1 MVDIGLLDIITGQN
15 DHKDLSDL
23 GDPHM
28 TSFEFQNIL
37 NEGLV
42 GGTEARDLLDISIQQ
57 NGIIQ
62 NKQEQET
69 SGLALPPWDDDA
81 DSFLQSMLT
90 GADHLDSQLG
100 LNVETTTQGLT
111 VDTSF
116 NVETT
121 PHLNT
126 PRALVSPGLDD
137 SSRLLDTSSRLLSPG
152 LDDISP
158 CTTSGF
164 MPSGMDMDMDNYSTN
179 SGSLISP
186 ELDSPY
192 PNSPQST
199 HSMDL
204 IDYISNDSDGG
215 DGVGPCGMVSGADPV
230 FQTSTGTTTIILPI
244 TDLRQITDQPVTV
257 SNRRLE
263 PRDQRVGNK
272 RRRNSASSNNSDS
285 GVEDTSNQGN
295 QGKYPR
301 LELNEEELRMCAKEG
316 LSFPSH
322 YPLTR
327 EEERNLKRVRRK
339 IRNKVSAQDSRKR
352 KKEYMDNMEDRVKLC
367 ADENQ
372 ELKDKIKI
380 LESQNK
386 TLAAQ
391 LRRLHQIVVNGG
403 FRHGQTSTALMVL
416 LLSTALFLIPGLRD
430 QPDTKPEIDI
440 LRAVK
445 LPPMPGQSRSLLQFN
460 SDPLDMT
467 DFQDIKPLEGAPS
480 AASGPQESNTD
491 PAAPS
496 VTIKVEKGQAGVKP
510 PPHTD
515 HDYTYTYTIENNN
528 AKAEPG
534 SAWIEEDAPPK
545 GYGAALKSEEE
556 AADRHMNVN
565 VSSSGQGTR
574 KVILQI
580 PKDIK

>member
-1 MVDIGLLDIITGQN
+1 MVDIGLLDIIVGQN
-15 DHKDLSDL
+15 DHKDYSDL

-42 GGTEARDLLDISIQQ
+42 NSAEGSDLLGMSLQE
-57 NGIIQ
+57 NGLIE
-62 NKQEQET
+62 NK
-69 SGLALPPWDDDA
+69 PPWDDDA

-100 LNVETTTQGLT
+100 LNVETSTIDAHAQMGLSIET
-111 VDTSF
+111 SNHLSVDTT
-116 NVETT
+116 N
-121 PHLNT
+121 HLNT

-137 SSRLLDTSSRLLSPG
+137 TSRLLSPG

-158 CTTSGF
+158 GMSDNGSSLL
-164 MPSGMDMDMDNYSTN
+164 PGMDMDMDTYSSN
-179 SGSLISP
+179 SGSLLSP
-186 ELDSPY
+186 DMDSPY
-192 PNSPQST
+192 PNSPNST

-215 DGVGPCGMVSGADPV
+215 DTVGMVSRVDPV
-230 FQTSTGTTTIILPI
+230 FQTTTGTTTIILPI
-244 TDLRQITDQPVTV
+244 TDLRQMAPDQTVTV

-263 PRDQRVGNK
+263 PRDQRPNK
-272 RRRNSASSNNSDS
+272 RRRNSASSNSDS
-285 GVEDTSNQGN
+285 GVDDTSSN

-316 LSFPSH
+316 LAFPSH

-352 KKEYMDNMEDRVKLC
+352 KKEYMDNMEDRVK
-367 ADENQ
+367 ASYDQNQ
-372 ELKDKIKI
+372 ELKDKITI

-403 FRHGQTSTALMVL
+403 FRNGQTSTALMVL

-445 LPPMPGQSRSLLQFN
+445 LPPMPGQSRSLLHFN
-460 SDPLDMT
+460 NDIADMSD
-467 DFQDIKPLEGAPS
+467 FKDIKPLEADPPRPME
-480 AASGPQESNTD
+480 ASPPPTGDLST
-491 PAAPS
+491 PASPA
-496 VTIKVEKGQAGVKP
+496 VTIKVEKGNGNNL
-510 PPHTD
+510 PHPD
-515 HDYTYTYTIENNN
+515 HDYTFTYTV
-528 AKAEPG
+528 ADTGSKAEPG

-545 GYGAALKSEEE
+545 GYGAALKSEEVE
-556 AADRHMNVN
+556 DRHMNVN